1 MTGCSGR
8 TPEQTDTVALHHG
21 VRFYRNY
28 VSAAAV
34 IVSMLRLRIAAL
46 AGNIPLRDGALSVIK
61 GHLVAFLH
69 VIDRS
74 TVRIVKFSRVPVAD
88 IGR

>member
-1 MTGCSGR
+1 M
-8 TPEQTDTVALHHG
+8 HHG

-34 IVSMLRLRIAAL
+34 IASLLRLRIAAL
-46 AGNIPLRDGALSVIK
+46 AGNIPLRDGSLSGIK

-74 TVRIVKFSRVPVAD
+74 TVRIVKFSRVPVAE